1 MSTSKSQRLVN
12 LVICLLNR
20 DHFISAEQIRY
31 TVQGYEESSTQSSF
45 ERTFERDKAELEAA
59 GVHLET
65 GVTMDNE
72 ATPGYRIRRA
82 DVELP
87 PLELTPRAAG
97 VLAVVSEVW
106 SGAARNAELTG
117 ALTKLRAAGIRPQLS
132 APVAAEPGDSRELEL
147 AADLA
152 EYSTKNLVAKFCH
165 TGAGEH
171 VPQARTLEP
180 WLVGTHDAHWYV
192 VGYDHDR
199 DDVRC
204 FRISR
209 IAELK
214 AVKNS
219 TAQQPRPPIEEVQRI
234 LEDSVRAF
242 DPNIDAR
249 VWVAKDSGAELRAH
263 AHASRDYTLD
273 GVPGDELELTS
284 VSLVTVA
291 ELVAGAG
298 VNARAFDPPQLVDSV
313 IGTFRAALEA
323 AS

>member
-12 LVICLLNR
+12 LVICLLSR
-20 DHFISAEQIRY
+20 EQFISAEQIRY
-31 TVQGYEESSTQSSF
+31 TVQGYEDSSTQSSF

-59 GVHLET
+59 GVHVET
-65 GVTMDNE
+65 GPTMDNE

-117 ALTKLRAAGIRPQLS
+117 ALTKLRAAGIRPQLA

-152 EYSTKNLVAKFCH
+152 EYSTKGRVVRFCH

-171 VPQARTLEP
+171 EPLPRRLEP
-180 WLVGTHDAHWYV
+180 WLVGTQDAHWYV
-192 VGYDHDR
+192 VGYDLDR

-204 FRISR
+204 FRLSR
-209 IAELK
+209 IAELTP
-214 AVKNS
+214 VKNQS
-219 TAQQPRPPIEEVQRI
+219 AQHSRPPVEEIQRI
-234 LEDSVRAF
+234 LVESVRTF

-249 VWVAKDSGAELRAH
+249 VWVAQGSGAELRAH
-263 AHASRDYTLD
+263 SHDSRESILD
-273 GVPGDELELTS
+273 GIEGDELELTS

-298 VNARAFDPPQLVDSV
+298 PHARALEPPVLVDSV
-313 IGTFRAALEA
+313 LGTLQAALEA

>member
-12 LVICLLNR
+12 LVICLLSR
-20 DHFISAEQIRY
+20 EQFISAEQIRY
-31 TVQGYEESSTQSSF
+31 TVQGYEDSSTQSSF

-65 GVTMDNE
+65 GPTMDNE

-97 VLAVVSEVW
+97 VLAIVSEVW

-117 ALTKLRAAGIRPQLS
+117 ALTKLRAGGIRPQLT

-152 EYSTKNLVAKFCH
+152 EYSTKNLVVTFCH

-171 VPQARTLEP
+171 DPLPRRLEP

-192 VGYDHDR
+192 VGYDLDR

-204 FRISR
+204 FRLSR

-214 AVKNS
+214 PVKNQ
-219 TAQQPRPPIEEVQRI
+219 TATHSRPPVEEIQRI
-234 LEDSVRAF
+234 LEESVRTF
-242 DPNIDAR
+242 DPSIDAR
-249 VWVAKDSGAELRAH
+249 VWVADGSGAELRAH
-263 AHASRDYTLD
+263 SHRSRESVLD
-273 GVPGDELELTS
+273 GVEGDELELTS
-284 VSLVTVA
+284 VSLVTIA
-291 ELVAGAG
+291 ELVAGACI
-298 VNARAFDPPQLVDSV
+298 NARAIEPPELVDAV
-313 IGTFRAALEA
+313 IGTLRAALEA
-323 AS
+323 VR

>member
-12 LVICLLNR
+12 LVICLLGR
-20 DHFISAEQIRY
+20 DQFISAEQIRY

-72 ATPGYRIRRA
+72 ATPGYRIRRS

-117 ALTKLRAAGIRPQLS
+117 ALTKLRAAGIRPKLS

-152 EYSTKNLVAKFCH
+152 EFSTKNLVVTFCH

-171 VPQARTLEP
+171 VPRPRTLEP
-180 WLVGTHDAHWYV
+180 WLVGSHDAHWYV

-219 TAQQPRPPIEEVQRI
+219 AAQHPRPPIEEVQRI
-234 LEDSVRAF
+234 LDESVRAF
-242 DPNIDAR
+242 DPSIDAR
-249 VWVAKDSGAELRAH
+249 VWVAKGSGAELRAH
-263 AHASRDYTLD
+263 AHASRDHTLE

-298 VNARAFDPPQLVDSV
+298 RNARAIDPPRLVDSV
-313 IGTFRAALEA
+313 IGTLRAALEG